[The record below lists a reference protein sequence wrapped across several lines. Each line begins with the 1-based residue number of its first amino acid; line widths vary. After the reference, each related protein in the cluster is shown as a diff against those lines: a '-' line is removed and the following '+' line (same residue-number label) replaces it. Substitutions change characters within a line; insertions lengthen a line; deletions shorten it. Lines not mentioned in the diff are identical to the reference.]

1 MRSEGRHA
9 EGVLDRVRL
18 ARAVAKTDP
27 MALRGFLY
35 QATGDDAIA
44 QTSTARTLF
53 GFREIETVV
62 DQDDLAF
69 LRSYA
74 TDLLSSRPDPELG
87 LDRNG
92 QRLPVALKLAAGPE
106 FDQSR
111 LEFWTEQMSVDGN
124 GRSFRGHRPLDPR
137 DLARFTVAVVGAGIG
152 GLAAAVQ
159 LKKAGIPYQHF
170 ERNPGLGGTW
180 YQNVYPGARVDTHSR
195 AYTHSFGT
203 GYRYS
208 SPFAAQPETAA
219 YLNWVA
225 DSQQV
230 RDGIEFSATVE
241 CATWDDATHTWVLR
255 VSSAAGTREV
265 RVNAIISC
273 VGYLSRPNVPDFA
286 GGQSFTGPCFHSS
299 QWPAGFRVDGLRV
312 GVIGSGCT
320 SYQLIP
326 EIVDQAAEVTLF
338 QRTPSWVF
346 ATKGY
351 LEPFDADQLWLED
364 VAPGLRIFNRF
375 RVNWLYGPEMAGK
388 GTLIDP
394 DFADPNSLSRVNKLA
409 RDGAI
414 EFLKRKL
421 ADRPELIETMT
432 PRYPPFATRP
442 VLVDEGRSILDALT
456 RPDVRLVTSAI
467 KEFGSRGITTDDGCT
482 HELDAIVLATGFRA
496 EEFLTPM
503 AAYGRERLTP
513 GALWS
518 ADGPRAYLGSMLPGF
533 PNFFMIYGPNT
544 NPVSGLGLVDMEELV
559 VRFAV
564 SCIARLVSG
573 KGTAIEVT
581 GNAYERFNRSV
592 DEAERLRI
600 YSDPRAKSYWKNSSG
615 RSSGNNPF
623 DGYLFWEW
631 LRDPDRAGTDWAAA
645 FADSGVLT
653 AVPSSA
659 AVRPFFGE
667 DLHIS

>member
-1 MRSEGRHA
+1 
-9 EGVLDRVRL
+9 
-18 ARAVAKTDP
+18 
-27 MALRGFLY
+27 MA
-35 QATGDDAIA
+35 
-44 QTSTARTLF
+44 
-53 GFREIETVV
+53 
-62 DQDDLAF
+62 
-69 LRSYA
+69 
-74 TDLLSSRPDPELG
+74 G
-87 LDRNG
+87 L
-92 QRLPVALKLAAGPE
+92 
-106 FDQSR
+106 
-111 LEFWTEQMSVDGN
+111 
-124 GRSFRGHRPLDPR
+124 
-137 DLARFTVAVVGAGIG
+137 
-152 GLAAAVQ
+152 
-159 LKKAGIPYQHF
+159 
-170 ERNPGLGGTW
+170 
-180 YQNVYPGARVDTHSR
+180 
-195 AYTHSFGT
+195 
-203 GYRYS
+203 
-208 SPFAAQPETAA
+208 
-219 YLNWVA
+219 
-225 DSQQV
+225 
-230 RDGIEFSATVE
+230 
-241 CATWDDATHTWVLR
+241 
-255 VSSAAGTREV
+255 
-265 RVNAIISC
+265 
-273 VGYLSRPNVPDFA
+273 
-286 GGQSFTGPCFHSS
+286 
-299 QWPAGFRVDGLRV
+299 RVDGLRV

-564 SCIARLVSG
+564 SCIARLVSR

-581 GNAYERFNRSV
+581 GNAYERFNRRSTKPS
-592 DEAERLRI
+592 ACASIRI
-600 YSDPRAKSYWKNSSG
+600 RG
-615 RSSGNNPF
+615 RSPIGRTRPDVPRVTTPSTATCSG
-623 DGYLFWEW
+623 
-631 LRDPDRAGTDWAAA
+631 
-645 FADSGVLT
+645 SGCATLIAPGHGLGGGVRRFSVLT